1 MTKRNYY
8 QEHLEFLEKGENL
21 SPQEVKLKEHI
32 DRNRALYHAAAR
44 GVISDLRANGFDVTV
59 VRDLRESGRKYP
71 DAIPILMRWLPKVKY
86 DMLKEDIVRT
96 LSVPWGKPAADLLIQ
111 EFNRATSEDEQDY
124 RAVVGNALR
133 VVAQKKHF
141 PELAAIVRD
150 RSAGYTRRMVIRA
163 LGRIKHP
170 DSASVLL
177 ELLPDDGEIGHV
189 MDMLRRL
196 KARVPRDLVE
206 PHLTHELPWV
216 RKEAKKL
223 LELQD
228 KLDAQEP

>member
-1 MTKRNYY
+1 MAKRNYLK
-8 QEHLEFLEKGENL
+8 EHLDYLEKGEDL
-21 SPQEVKLKEHI
+21 SPQDIKFKEHV
-32 DRNRALYHAAAR
+32 DRSMTQYNAAAR
-44 GVISDLRANGFDVTV
+44 GVVGELKENGFDITIIQ
-59 VRDLRESGRKYP
+59 DLRTSGQKYP
-71 DAIPILMRWLPKVKY
+71 SAIPILMKWLPEIKY
-86 DMLKEDIVRT
+86 EPLKNDIVRT
-96 LSVPWGKPAADLLIQ
+96 LTVPWGKPAADLLID
-111 EFNRATSEDEQDY
+111 EFNRSTSKKDQNY
-124 RAVVGNALR
+124 RANVGNALR

-170 DSASVLL
+170 NSASVLL

-189 MDMLRRL
+189 IDMLRRL